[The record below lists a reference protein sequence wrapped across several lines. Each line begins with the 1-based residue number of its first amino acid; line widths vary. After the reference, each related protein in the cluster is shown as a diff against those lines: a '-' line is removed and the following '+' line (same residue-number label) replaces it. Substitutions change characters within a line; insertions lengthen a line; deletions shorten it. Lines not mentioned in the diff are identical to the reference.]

1 MTSENKPKV
10 TLLDLVKDKAKQDRY
25 KDNNGILRDAK
36 NNDFV
41 IIWKEGDRN
50 DYKYNLLDIG
60 SRLDLITSQHK
71 IIDEALENVIKEAGS
86 EYARYTSKHN
96 EKVDHFLIRI
106 GFPTLSSK
114 SFGIRILKPGTYDVK
129 YILVAWKKEEA
140 VNF

>member
-1 MTSENKPKV
+1 MTEDKPKV
-10 TLLDLVKDKAKQDRY
+10 TLLDLVKDKARQDKY
-25 KDNNGILRDAK
+25 KDNNRILKDAK
-36 NNDFV
+36 NNNFV

-60 SRLDLITSQHK
+60 SRLDLITSQRK

-86 EYARYTSKHN
+86 KYARYTSKHN
-96 EKVDHFLIRI
+96 EKMDHFLSRI

-114 SFGIRILKPGTYDVK
+114 SFGIRVLKPGTFDVK
-129 YILVAWKKEEA
+129 YILVAWKKEGV